1 MERTVLDTQ
10 GEGRS
15 ESALAAPTVAEAFA
29 RTVRAYPDRVALRT
43 RGGEREITWGE
54 YGALADRFAQALLEL
69 GAKRGDTIA
78 LMLTNRP
85 EFHIADSAALSLGA
99 TPFSLYQTL
108 APDQIAYQLTDS
120 NARVLVTEPAFLDNV
135 LEARKSV
142 PGLEHVVLVDGEAG
156 EGVLSFDALFGTEG
170 DSEEIARARGAVQPD
185 DLLTLIY
192 TSGTT
197 GPPKGVQITHGN
209 IMSAMHALEEA
220 IDFPEGSRV
229 VSYLPM
235 AHIAERAT
243 GHYLPIVLAHTVTCC
258 PNPREVIAY
267 LPEVRATWFFAV
279 PRIWEKLKAGLEA
292 KMEAEQDA
300 ERKRALDWAL
310 AVGHKKV
317 RLEQEGND
325 VPAELAEEHRKA
337 DELVLSKIREQL
349 GLDEAEILY
358 VGAAPTPLPVLEFF
372 HAIGIPVAE
381 LWGLSE
387 SCGCGTVN
395 LPGKI
400 KLGSVGQVTPGMEL
414 ELAYDGEILI
424 RGPQIMKGYRNMPD
438 ETADAIDGEG
448 WLHTGDIGEIDDE
461 GYVKI
466 VDRKKE
472 LIITA
477 GGKNISPAN
486 LEAKLKA
493 HSLVGTA
500 CTIGDQRP
508 FVSALVVLDPDVA
521 PAWAAQQGIE
531 DTSLEALASDERVVA
546 EIQTAVDAVNEQVS
560 NVEAIK
566 KFTVLS
572 RDWLPGGEELTP
584 TMKLKRK
591 PIAQKYASEIEAM
604 YTR

>member
-1 MERTVLDTQ
+1 MERTVLDTEP
-10 GEGRS
+10 GG
-15 ESALAAPTVAEAFA
+15 SALDAPTVAEAFA
-29 RTVRAYPDRVALRT
+29 RTARAQADRVALRT
-43 RGGEREITWGE
+43 RGGEREISWGE
-54 YGALADRFAQALLEL
+54 YRDLVDRFALALQGL
-69 GAKRGDTIA
+69 GLARGDTIA

-85 EFHIADSAALSLGA
+85 EFHIADSAAISLGA

-108 APDQIAYQLTDS
+108 AADQIAYQLADS
-120 NARVLVTEPAFLDNV
+120 ETRIVVTEPAFLDRV

-142 PGLEHVVLVDGEAG
+142 PSIEHVVVVDADGGDGLLA
-156 EGVLSFDALFGTEG
+156 FDELLQTEG
-170 DSEEIARARGAVQPD
+170 DTSEIERARQAVEPD

-209 IMSAMHALEEA
+209 MMSAVGSLREA

-243 GHYLPIVLAHTVTCC
+243 GHYLPIVLGHTVTCC

-267 LPEVRATWFFAV
+267 LPEVRPTWFFAV

-292 KMEAEQDA
+292 MVEGEQDA
-300 ERKRALDWAL
+300 DRKRALKWAL
-310 AVGHKKV
+310 DIGHQKV
-317 RLEQEGND
+317 RLEGEGKE
-325 VPAELAEEHRKA
+325 VSAELAEEARKA
-337 DELVLSKIREQL
+337 DELVLSKIRAQL
-349 GLDEAEILY
+349 GFDAAEVLY

-387 SCGCGTVN
+387 SCGCGAVN

-400 KLGSVGQVTPGMEL
+400 KLGTVGQVTPGMEMKI
-414 ELAYDGEILI
+414 AGDGEVLI

-438 ETADAIDGEG
+438 QTDEAIDADG
-448 WLHTGDIGEIDDE
+448 WLHTGDIGEIDDG
-461 GYVKI
+461 GYLKI

-493 HSLVGTA
+493 HPLVGTA
-500 CTIGDQRP
+500 CVIGDGKP
-508 FVSALVVLDPDVA
+508 FLSALIVLDPDVA

-531 DTSLEALASDERVVA
+531 DQSLDALASDEKVRAAV
-546 EIQTAVDAVNEQVS
+546 QGAVDDVNSQVS
-560 NVEAIK
+560 NVEGIK
-566 KFTVLS
+566 KFTVLGQ
-572 RDWLPGGEELTP
+572 DWLPGGEELTP

-591 PIAQKYASEIEAM
+591 PIGRRYASEIEAM
-604 YTR
+604 YKK

>member
-1 MERTVLDTQ
+1 MERTVLESQ
-10 GEGRS
+10 AEQ
-15 ESALAAPTVAEAFA
+15 SALNAPTITEAFV
-29 RTVRAYPDRVALRT
+29 RTVRAVPDRVALRT

-54 YGALADRFAQALLEL
+54 YGELVDKCALGLRTL
-69 GAKRGDTIA
+69 GLGRGDTIA

-85 EFHIADSAALSLGA
+85 EFHIVDAAALSLGA

-120 NARVLVTEPAFLDNV
+120 NTRIVVTEPAFLDNV
-135 LEARKSV
+135 LEARKSAPAV
-142 PGLEHVVLVDGEAG
+142 ESVVLVEGDAPA
-156 EGVLSFDALFGTEG
+156 GVLSLGDLLETEG
-170 DSEEIARARGAVQPD
+170 DPQEIEAARAAVEPD

-209 IMSAMHALEEA
+209 MMGALHALEDA
-220 IDFPEGSRV
+220 IDFPEGSRI

-235 AHIAERAT
+235 AHIAERNV

-267 LPEVRATWFFAV
+267 LPEVRPTWFFAV
-279 PRIWEKLKAGLEA
+279 PRIWEKLKAG
-292 KMEAEQDA
+292 MEAQVEGEQDA
-300 ERKRALDWAL
+300 ERKRAVKWAL
-310 AVGHKKV
+310 EVGHKRV
-317 RLEQEGND
+317 HLEREGKEM
-325 VPAELAEEHRKA
+325 PADLAEEHRKA
-337 DELVLSKIREQL
+337 DELVLSKIRNQL
-349 GLDEAEILY
+349 GLDEAEIAY
-358 VGAAPTPLPVLEFF
+358 VGAAPTPIEVLEFF

-395 LPGKI
+395 LPGQI
-400 KLGSVGQVTPGMEL
+400 KLGTVGQVTPGMEL
-414 ELAYDGEILI
+414 KFADDGEILI

-438 ETADAIDGEG
+438 QTADAIDGDG
-448 WLHTGDIGEIDDE
+448 WLLTGDIGEMDDE

-493 HSLVGTA
+493 HPLVGTA

-531 DTSLEALASDERVVA
+531 DTSLEALAQDERVIA
-546 EIQTAVDAVNEQVS
+546 EVQRGVDAVNEQVS

-566 KFTVLS
+566 KSTVLAE
-572 RDWLPGGEELTP
+572 DWLPGGDELTP

-591 PIAQKYASEIEAM
+591 PIAQKYAAEIEAM
-604 YTR
+604 YKR